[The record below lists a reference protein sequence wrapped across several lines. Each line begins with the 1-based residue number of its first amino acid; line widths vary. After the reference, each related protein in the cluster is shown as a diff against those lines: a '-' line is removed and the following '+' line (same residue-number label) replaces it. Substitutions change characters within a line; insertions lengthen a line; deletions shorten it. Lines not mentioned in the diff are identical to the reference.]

1 MSTTGTIFGL
11 LGSCIGCMAM
21 IEDMRRQEAQTVQLI
36 NVAGFGVCALYG
48 LIWTSKFFT
57 VRNKIP
63 MSAYF
68 PLVILSC
75 FTNQLNMQALSF
87 YLPFPLHIV
96 LRSGSLI
103 TSLTLDVFW
112 LKKRYSSRKYISV
125 FLLTTG
131 IITCTLASSQKSKTN
146 QQLHEHF
153 GEMLFGVFLS
163 VTSLFGASLLSIKQS
178 DLFKKHGRHVD
189 EAFFN
194 LHFFGLLC
202 LFPWFFQMKKAMGAM
217 IDSPNLNLFDQ
228 SFGPKLVIE
237 LITMSLFQF
246 FCLRSVFRLN
256 ALVEPLT
263 LILVLTLRKFLSLIF
278 SIFYF
283 QNPFT
288 FLHWFGTF
296 FVFSGAILFE
306 DVLVKKIY
314 KEKAIVN
321 KCII

>member
-36 NVAGFGVCALYG
+36 NVAGFGACALYG

-57 VRNKIP
+57 VKNKIP

-125 FLLTTG
+125 FLVTTG
-131 IITCTLASSQKSKTN
+131 IITCTLASSQKVKPIN
-146 QQLHEHF
+146 NCMNIL
-153 GEMLFGVFLS
+153 G
-163 VTSLFGASLLSIKQS
+163 KCY
-178 DLFKKHGRHVD
+178 
-189 EAFFN
+189 

-217 IDSPNLNLFDQ
+217 IDSPNLNLFDE

-296 FVFSGAILFE
+296 FVFFGAILFE
-306 DVLVKKIY
+306 DVLVKKVY
-314 KEKAIVN
+314 KEKTFVN